1 MSLKLAYKA
10 QLLERIVREKVL
22 LKAAKTTSISPDST
36 RDVNVSW
43 ASHVPTRLSLKRTLL
58 KASSDPPLL
67 LFCVPHSLDNKC
79 KTTLSRFLDY
89 GIPVLHHPL
98 LQALIAFTDSI
109 LGFVV
114 ALDMTDRYL
123 QNALKSRQLPWT
135 LSKCFDTSCPV
146 GPLLPCSMLP
156 SGIFSPNSPDFKA
169 VAPSVQLWLR
179 VNQTE
184 RQRAGIDGMI
194 HSPAELISFISYH
207 MRLEPGDLILT
218 GTPAGVGPVK
228 SGDLITAG
236 IEGICEVDFHVA

>member
-1 MSLKLAYKA
+1 MFPRHSPCRCSAFSESVVGLEMHKGLRQICRKVVAVGRNYVEHARELGSEIQSEPVIFLKPSSSIIEHGEAIEIPNGVIEVHHEVELGFVIGKE
-10 QLLERIVREKVL
+10 LSKV
-22 LKAAKTTSISPDST
+22 KPID
-36 RDVNVSW
+36 
-43 ASHVPTRLSLKRTLL
+43 
-58 KASSDPPLL
+58 
-67 LFCVPHSLDNKC
+67 
-79 KTTLSRFLDY
+79 
-89 GIPVLHHPL
+89 
-98 LQALIAFTDSI
+98 FTDSI

-114 ALDMTDRYL
+114 ALDMTNRGL
-123 QNALKSRQLPWT
+123 QNVLKSRQLPWT

-156 SGIFSPNSPDFKA
+156 SDIFSPNSSDFKA

-179 VNQTE
+179 VNETE
-184 RQRAGIDGMI
+184 RQRASIDGMI

-236 IEGICEVDFHVA
+236 IEGICEVDFPVV